1 MNLAFHATTRTTV
14 MTTTQMDNVNALL
27 RTAALDLARDPLEMR
42 PVFRALLT
50 AAPVPADVRTERTT
64 LGGIP
69 ALRVR
74 IDGAAPTATV
84 VHFHG
89 GCYAVG
95 APETSLNLIAD
106 LARRADAEVLS
117 VDYRLAPEHRYPA
130 ATDDALTAYRAL
142 LDAGG
147 DPARI
152 AVAGESA
159 GAGLAMATL
168 LAARRAGLPQP
179 AAGLLLSPWADLT
192 QSGLSLESKAE
203 ADPTMT
209 ATALR
214 VRAADYLGGAD
225 PRGELASPAFADLR
239 GLAPLLI
246 QAGSHEVLLDDALRL
261 AARAAQCDVDVTL
274 DVVAGAPHVFQ
285 AFGAVLD
292 EAAAALDRAAAYL
305 RDRLHPATVS
315 TRVPA

>member
-1 MNLAFHATTRTTV
+1 MS
-14 MTTTQMDNVNALL
+14 TTQMDNVTALL
-27 RTAALDLARDPLEMR
+27 RSAPLDLAQDPLEMR
-42 PVFRALLT
+42 AVFRAMLT

-64 LGGIP
+64 LGGSVP

-74 IDGAAPTATV
+74 IDGATPTATI

-95 APETSLNLIAD
+95 DPETSLNLVAN
-106 LARRADAEVLS
+106 LARRTGAEVIS
-117 VDYRLAPEHRYPA
+117 VDYRLAPEHLYPA
-130 ATDDALTAYRAL
+130 AVDDALTAYRAL
-142 LDAGG
+142 LDNGG

-168 LAARRAGLPQP
+168 LAARHAGLPQP
-179 AAGLLLSPWADLT
+179 AAGLLLSPWVDLT
-192 QSGLSLESKAE
+192 QSGRSIETKA
-203 ADPTMT
+203 AVDPSMT

-214 VRAADYLGGAD
+214 VRAAGYLGDAD
-225 PRGELASPAFADLR
+225 PLGELASPALADLR

-261 AARAAQCDVDVTL
+261 AARAAECDVDVTL

-285 AFGAVLD
+285 AFAAVLD
-292 EAAAALDRAAAYL
+292 EAADALDRAAAFL
-305 RDRLHPATVS
+305 RGRLHPAA
-315 TRVPA
+315 RAKQAAA

>member
-1 MNLAFHATTRTTV
+1 MS
-14 MTTTQMDNVNALL
+14 TTQMDNVTALL
-27 RTAALDLARDPLEMR
+27 RDSPLDLAQDPLEMR
-42 PVFRALLT
+42 AVFRAMLT
-50 AAPVPADVRTERTT
+50 AAPVPADVRTEQTT
-64 LGGIP
+64 LGGAVP

-74 IDGAAPTATV
+74 IDGAVPAATIV
-84 VHFHG
+84 YFHG

-95 APETSLNLIAD
+95 DPDTSLNLVAG
-106 LARRADAEVLS
+106 LARRTGAEVVS

-130 ATDDALTAYRAL
+130 AVDDALTAYRAL
-142 LDAGG
+142 LKDVG

-159 GAGLAMATL
+159 GAGLAVATL

-179 AAGLLLSPWADLT
+179 AAALLLSPWVDLT
-192 QSGLSLESKAE
+192 QSGRSLETKAE
-203 ADPTMT
+203 VDPSMT

-225 PRGELASPAFADLR
+225 PRGELVSPALADLR

-246 QAGSHEVLLDDALRL
+246 QAGSHEVLLDDAVRL
-261 AARAAQCDVDVTL
+261 AARAAEGDVDVTL

-285 AFGAVLD
+285 AFATVLD
-292 EAAAALDRAAAYL
+292 EAAAALDRAAAFL
-305 RDRLHPATVS
+305 RGRLRPAASPTQV
-315 TRVPA
+315 VA

>member
-1 MNLAFHATTRTTV
+1 MSS
-14 MTTTQMDNVNALL
+14 TQMDNVTALL
-27 RTAALDLARDPLEMR
+27 RGSALDLAQDPLEIR
-42 PVFRALLT
+42 PVYRAMLT
-50 AAPVPADVRTERTT
+50 ATPVPSDVRTEPTL
-64 LGGIP
+64 LGGVP

-74 IDGAAPTATV
+74 IDGVTPVATI

-95 APETSLNLIAD
+95 APETSLNLVAG
-106 LARRADAEVLS
+106 LARRTGAEVVS

-130 ATDDALTAYRAL
+130 AVDDALTAYRSL
-142 LDAGG
+142 LDAECGPG
-147 DPARI
+147 RV

-179 AAGLLLSPWADLT
+179 AAGLLLSPWVDLT
-192 QSGLSLESKAE
+192 QSGHSLESKAE
-203 ADPTMT
+203 ADPSMT

-225 PRGELASPAFADLR
+225 PRGELTSPALADLR

-246 QAGSHEVLLDDALRL
+246 QAGSHEVLLDDAVRL
-261 AARAAQCDVDVTL
+261 AARAAECDLDVTL

-285 AFGAVLD
+285 AFAAVLD
-292 EAAAALDRAAAYL
+292 EAAAALDRAAAFL
-305 RDRLHPATVS
+305 RDRLHLAAAKTQ
-315 TRVPA
+315 VPA

>member
-1 MNLAFHATTRTTV
+1 MS
-14 MTTTQMDNVNALL
+14 TTQMDNVTAIL
-27 RTAALDLARDPLEMR
+27 RNAALDLARDPLETR
-42 PVFRALLT
+42 PVFRAMLT

-64 LGGIP
+64 LGGVP
-69 ALRVR
+69 TLRVR
-74 IDGAAPTATV
+74 VDGTVPTATI

-95 APETSLNLIAD
+95 APETSLNLVAG
-106 LARRADAEVLS
+106 LARRTGAEVLS

-130 ATDDALTAYRAL
+130 ATDDALTAYRTL
-142 LDAGG
+142 LEAGG

-159 GAGLAMATL
+159 GAGLAVATL
-168 LAARRAGLPQP
+168 LSARRAGLPQP

-192 QSGLSLESKAE
+192 QSGRSLRSKAE
-203 ADPTMT
+203 ADPSMT

-214 VRAADYLGGAD
+214 VRAADYLGDTD
-225 PRGELASPAFADLR
+225 PTDELASPVFADLR

-246 QAGSHEVLLDDALRL
+246 QAGSHEVLLDDAVRL
-261 AARAAQCDVDVTL
+261 AARAAECDLDVTL

-285 AFGAVLD
+285 AFAAVLD
-292 EAAAALDRAAAYL
+292 EAAAALDRAAAFL
-305 RDRLHPATVS
+305 RHRLDTVTS
-315 TRVPA
+315 PKQAVA